1 MAHGASG
8 EFNAS
13 RRSIAPH
20 GLLIDVPPE
29 PPSTRRPSRPFGYGL
44 FNDSE
49 ETISWRDSE
58 VVRLQALLTDRPARV
73 DHGTAQADVDPM
85 FPLIE
90 QLESGEIGKDA
101 ARRIIAAVAG
111 NRSLAE
117 AVVGLESVGELSS
130 LVERWHQ
137 RKGLERLRAA
147 VDDPDSSTEQ
157 FRRVI
162 QDESWIFGG
171 RYAQPYIRERIP
183 VLDRLGVPLIRSDG
197 AIHAVEVERANLPE
211 LVIRDGDDFF
221 VGPELQAA
229 VGRAINQLRLLDAHE
244 GEIRRELVVECRRAS
259 ATVVAG
265 HPTYLADPAMAN
277 DERVME
283 AIRIYNSHLSGIE
296 VVTYQELVEGAER
309 ALLVSVQVTDSAD
322 RDLESDFI

>member
-1 MAHGASG
+1 MTRAGVSILDGKAAVFNFQPAGAMTATSQFNVDPSKSSVGQLTLTTTSG
-8 EFNAS
+8 NSIDLVQQKALQSGTLAALVNLRDTTLVQAQGELD
-13 RRSIAPH
+13 SIAA
-20 GLLIDVPPE
+20 GVSKAF
-29 PPSTRRPSRPFGYGL
+29 ST
-44 FNDSE
+44 
-49 ETISWRDSE
+49 T
-58 VVRLQALLTDRPARV
+58 QTA
-73 DHGTAQADVDPM
+73 GTATTAGGK
-85 FPLIE
+85 
-90 QLESGEIGKDA
+90 SGY
-101 ARRIIAAVAG
+101 
-111 NRSLAE
+111 SL
-117 AVVGLESVGELSS
+117 S
-130 LVERWHQ
+130 L
-137 RKGLERLRAA
+137 G
-147 VDDPDSSTEQ
+147 T
-157 FRRVI
+157 
-162 QDESWIFGG
+162 
-171 RYAQPYIRERIP
+171 
-183 VLDRLGVPLIRSDG
+183 
-197 AIHAVEVERANLPE
+197 
-211 LVIRDGDDFF
+211 IRDGDDFF